1 MKKSAQLFLLI
12 ISMLL
17 FPSLVSNG
25 QNRIVGGGDAS
36 INNYPWQAALVSSY
50 GEGYCGASVISNQW
64 ILTAAHCLEGEDA
77 STVFVR
83 LGSEDAYA
91 IGGITYAASEIIIHP
106 DYFDV
111 SNGSDIALIKL
122 SDTIKFTHKVQ
133 PIGLISPEQSDLE
146 GVGVIALAS
155 GWGSLY
161 EDGPT
166 SSTLQS
172 VELPIVAND
181 VACGAAQNT
190 QGNSGAYSCD
200 EVDETMICAGYVG
213 EGGKDACQGDSGGPL
228 VVRNADNTGWLL
240 VGATS
245 WGIGCANADYPGIWA
260 RVSYFYEWINGYTNP
275 DYGCTDASACNY
287 DATALYDDGACLEL
301 DECGECGGDGPDY
314 GYDCEGVCDEDE
326 LMVNM
331 FDDYGDGWNGA
342 ELSIGDAVVSLNNG
356 HEGTSKVCLNLN
368 DCHSINVS
376 SGEYPEEIFWTIG
389 DYNGSAPYSGYLGD
403 CSDYG
408 CTDPSAC
415 NFNSNAHEND
425 GSCIYPGQ
433 EAFYD
438 YIKDAYQL
446 NSLGQGT
453 DLYNQG
459 TNLFSM
465 GSSVF
470 FQGSSIFTH
479 GSSTNIFLQ
488 GSSIFTQGTQLLF
501 YGSYYLLQ
509 QIEESID
516 AIFSEYDSEASA
528 CNQNITHQNTG
539 NGIYLPDGEGISFET
554 VIDISDFDPTTT
566 INETDSIKVCVN
578 IEHSYLGDLEMSLIS
593 PSGKEVQLFD
603 HLGVT
608 TDAYWLGIPNDND
621 YLAEDTIKAGDCWEY
636 CWSMDSEL
644 QVLTS
649 SLDNT
654 IATTDPS
661 GNFGLSLI
669 PGTYKPSQDFYEFNG
684 SPANGKWTLRIT
696 DHLEEDNGFL
706 CSWNLFIASDS
717 KIEGCMDENA
727 INYNQ
732 NATVNN
738 GSCHYSCSVP
748 ENWNVKLTGTNM
760 TIMAPADIG
769 VNVLGSQVPTGSAIG
784 VFYEDDFGALKCG
797 GYSYINESTTHI
809 AVMGDDITTNEIDG
823 FVSGDQFIWKIWDAE
838 TCSEFPAHATYSA
851 GSNSFATDE
860 LSFLSSVNHSCQS
873 IEFPEGWFMFSS
885 YMELENKDVA
895 SVFHSITEDV
905 IIVKNNAGEV
915 YLPEWNYN
923 GFGNLINGQGYTI
936 KLSQN
941 HTLEFCGTYLR
952 SESNPINLTDGWN
965 TIAYLS
971 THNMNVEFVMSP
983 LTSRNNLVIVKDYQ
997 GNPFLPEWDYNG
1009 IGEMKPGQGYQLKV
1023 NNQDQIYYPTNE
1035 FMDRESPGN
1044 EVEREI
1050 VFLPKATL
1058 TGNNMH
1064 VVIPEEA
1071 WDTSPEPNAEIAA
1084 YDANGQLVGS
1094 SRYNPNSVITIWG
1107 DDQTTQHKDGLNSKG
1122 SFIFKLWQNKT
1133 LQNLEVLD
1141 WELGDNTY
1149 EANEIHVASKVK
1161 LSKPKSGV
1169 AVLGSHPNPAKDE
1182 TNISFLTTDQEQV
1195 SLKIYSILGH
1205 LLEEIKNEK
1214 YKSGHHQIPVDLSSF
1229 LPGTYFYTLEV
1240 GDHKTTEKLVITK

>member
-17 FPSLVSNG
+17 FPSLVSKG
-25 QNRIVGGGDAS
+25 QNRIVGGGD
-36 INNYPWQAALVSSY
+36 
-50 GEGYCGASVISNQW
+50 
-64 ILTAAHCLEGEDA
+64 
-77 STVFVR
+77 
-83 LGSEDAYA
+83 
-91 IGGITYAASEIIIHP
+91 
-106 DYFDV
+106 
-111 SNGSDIALIKL
+111 
-122 SDTIKFTHKVQ
+122 
-133 PIGLISPEQSDLE
+133 
-146 GVGVIALAS
+146 
-155 GWGSLY
+155 
-161 EDGPT
+161 
-166 SSTLQS
+166 
-172 VELPIVAND
+172 
-181 VACGAAQNT
+181 
-190 QGNSGAYSCD
+190 
-200 EVDETMICAGYVG
+200 
-213 EGGKDACQGDSGGPL
+213 
-228 VVRNADNTGWLL
+228 
-240 VGATS
+240 
-245 WGIGCANADYPGIWA
+245 
-260 RVSYFYEWINGYTNP
+260 
-275 DYGCTDASACNY
+275 
-287 DATALYDDGACLEL
+287 
-301 DECGECGGDGPDY
+301 GPDY
-314 GYDCEGVCDEDE
+314 VYDCEGICDEDE

-368 DCHSINVS
+368 DCQSINVS

-415 NFNSNAHEND
+415 NFNENAHEND

-459 TNLFSM
+459 TSLFSM

-516 AIFSEYDSEASA
+516 SIFSTFNNICFFDCDGSIYPDS
-528 CNQNITHQNTG
+528 NG
-539 NGIYLPDGEGISFET
+539 NDICDGLEE
-554 VIDISDFDPTTT
+554 
-566 INETDSIKVCVN
+566 IKGC
-578 IEHSYLGDLEMSLIS
+578 
-593 PSGKEVQLFD
+593 
-603 HLGVT
+603 
-608 TDAYWLGIPNDND
+608 
-621 YLAEDTIKAGDCWEY
+621 
-636 CWSMDSEL
+636 
-644 QVLTS
+644 
-649 SLDNT
+649 
-654 IATTDPS
+654 TDPYAY
-661 GNFGLSLI
+661 NFNPNS
-669 PGTYKPSQDFYEFNG
+669 TQ
-684 SPANGKWTLRIT
+684 
-696 DHLEEDNGFL
+696 ED
-706 CSWNLFIASDS
+706 
-717 KIEGCMDENA
+717 
-727 INYNQ
+727 
-732 NATVNN
+732 
-738 GSCHYSCSVP
+738 GSCNYSCSVP

-760 TIMAPADIG
+760 TIMVPADIG
-769 VNVLGSQVPTGSAIG
+769 VNVLGSQVQSGSAIG

-797 GYSYINESTTHI
+797 GYSYINESITHI

-860 LSFLSSVNHSCQS
+860 LTFLSSVNHSCQS

-1023 NNQDQIYYPTNE
+1023 INQDQIYYPTNE

-1050 VFLPKATL
+1050 VFFPKATL

-1094 SRYNPNSVITIWG
+1094 SRNNPNSVITIWG
-1107 DDQTTQHKDGLNSKG
+1107 DDQTTQHKDGLNSKD

-1133 LQNLEVLD
+1133 LQNLEILD

-1149 EANEIHVASKVK
+1149 EANEIHVASKIK

-1205 LLEEIKNEK
+1205 LLEEMKNEK

-1240 GDHKTTEKLVITK
+1240 GDHKTTEKLIITK